1 MILENQNDMH
11 HDSNMEGADSNA
23 YGHFDGPMMRAQA
36 KQLQSALTC
45 QISTT
50 ETSMSLR
57 ACELNGNG
65 SNMFDEF
72 GFAVSPW
79 TNFSLNL
86 FLYNAWAIKSYSIC
100 FSSSECHLSRLSNHA
115 CIGVFYK
122 KLWLF

>member
-1 MILENQNDMH
+1 
-11 HDSNMEGADSNA
+11 
-23 YGHFDGPMMRAQA
+23 
-36 KQLQSALTC
+36 
-45 QISTT
+45 
-50 ETSMSLR
+50 MSLR

-65 SNMFDEF
+65 SNMFVCLQIRLRSWFGSFDEF